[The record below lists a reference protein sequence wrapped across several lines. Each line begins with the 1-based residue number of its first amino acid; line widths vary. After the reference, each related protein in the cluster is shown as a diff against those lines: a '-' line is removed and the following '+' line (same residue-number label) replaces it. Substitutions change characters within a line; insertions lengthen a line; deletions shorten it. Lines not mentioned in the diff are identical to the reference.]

1 MVPLKQI
8 YVHWSSCAWFVVMAQ
23 LDQRAL
29 CKQPLCGCQ
38 QSKCQWLEK
47 EEFKRQM
54 NSWYDVEQQSGK
66 QTDSLIRFECRHSA
80 LMDSFGK
87 ASVVWLRVS
96 SFSMA
101 RGESLMLQLPH
112 IKRLGFFFCFFFLIL
127 TWISKIQMSQPVDLI
142 CDLLPILWK
151 IYYLNYLSG

>member
-1 MVPLKQI
+1 
-8 YVHWSSCAWFVVMAQ
+8 MAQ

-87 ASVVWLRVS
+87 ASVV
-96 SFSMA
+96 
-101 RGESLMLQLPH
+101 
-112 IKRLGFFFCFFFLIL
+112 
-127 TWISKIQMSQPVDLI
+127 
-142 CDLLPILWK
+142 
-151 IYYLNYLSG
+151 